1 MQAVE
6 MAERA
11 GFEPAVRVIPVR
23 RFSKPVLSTTQP
35 SLRTERRG
43 HNELGFDALSKENIA
58 LRACFLHSLL
68 RKEFDHYYQDKTNLR
83 RLVKSTTSSTDSYSQ
98 L

>member
-1 MQAVE
+1 
-6 MAERA
+6 
-11 GFEPAVRVIPVR
+11 
-23 RFSKPVLSTTQP
+23 
-35 SLRTERRG
+35 
-43 HNELGFDALSKENIA
+43 
-58 LRACFLHSLL
+58 LHSLL